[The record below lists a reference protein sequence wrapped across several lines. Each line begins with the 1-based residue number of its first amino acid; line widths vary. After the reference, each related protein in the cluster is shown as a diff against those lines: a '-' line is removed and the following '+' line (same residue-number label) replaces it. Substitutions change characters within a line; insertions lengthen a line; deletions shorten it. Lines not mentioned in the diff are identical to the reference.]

1 MNTQV
6 GQVTMPSWEDV
17 KKQASCLV
25 GPPAN
30 TLYFEKDNRVV
41 LTLAGK
47 EFVRRYYNGTITST
61 MEDAFPEVFSDF
73 SAGLLIDLVS
83 KGELPNI
90 FISIASLYT
99 SDVYN
104 YYHGIGGW

>member
-1 MNTQV
+1 MTTQV
-6 GQVTMPSWEDV
+6 GQFPMPSWEDV

-30 TLYFEKDNRVV
+30 TLYLEKDNRVV
-41 LTLAGK
+41 LTGK
-47 EFVRRYYNGTITST
+47 KFVRRYYNGTITST
-61 MEDAFPEVFSDF
+61 MEDAFAEVFSAF